1 MFIFA
6 DRFNCIIRGNLYMS
20 FWVHKVLDFN
30 VLTIN
35 TPYATSFYGG
45 GNS

>member
-6 DRFNCIIRGNLYMS
+6 DRFNCKIRGNLYMS

-30 VLTIN
+30 VLKNDTSR
-35 TPYATSFYGG
+35 ATSL
-45 GNS
+45 

>member
-20 FWVHKVLDFN
+20 FWIHKVLDFK
-30 VLTIN
+30 VLEN
-35 TPYATSFYGG
+35 NMPRVTSL
-45 GNS
+45 